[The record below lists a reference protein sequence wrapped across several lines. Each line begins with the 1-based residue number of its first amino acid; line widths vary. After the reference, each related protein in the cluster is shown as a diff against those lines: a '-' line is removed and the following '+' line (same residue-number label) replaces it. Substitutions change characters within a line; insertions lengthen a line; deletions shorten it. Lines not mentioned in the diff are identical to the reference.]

1 MAPKGLYSVQKSR
14 SFGGSN
20 NFQHTPPKET
30 CLSPEP
36 GRKTPN
42 FDSLRKKFSRKKTT
56 SFDDDDGD
64 FADGT
69 TLTLKKKGRGHSKVG
84 HIFNAPILLL
94 TWMCVLMI
102 YFL

>member
-20 NFQHTPPKET
+20 NFQHTPPKEN
-30 CLSPEP
+30 LQSPDP

-64 FADGT
+64 LFKGKCSISGPEREKVKVEARKLT
-69 TLTLKKKGRGHSKVG
+69 TS
-84 HIFNAPILLL
+84 
-94 TWMCVLMI
+94 
-102 YFL
+102 